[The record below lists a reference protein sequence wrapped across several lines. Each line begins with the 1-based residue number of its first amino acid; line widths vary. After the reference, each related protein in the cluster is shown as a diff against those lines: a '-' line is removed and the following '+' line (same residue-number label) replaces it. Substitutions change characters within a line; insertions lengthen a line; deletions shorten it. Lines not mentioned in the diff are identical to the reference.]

1 MQARCQRSLCSESCR
16 PGGRSWT
23 RPGRRAD
30 REHPGVP
37 RRPGGDGPVPRHGR
51 LVPREREL
59 AELAHVDPGG
69 RPERYLAERNRE
81 SDVRRLCDHDHPHC
95 NPLGRC
101 DDRRRLPGQDGRARE
116 GGPVIPL
123 QYELILSAMLLC
135 IGLYGVLARRN
146 GIIVL
151 MSIEIILNASILN
164 FVAFSSYSGDASGQ
178 VFALLGI
185 AVAAAEAAVGLAVFL
200 SIYQTHWTIELD
212 KIRFLKW

>member
-1 MQARCQRSLCSESCR
+1 M
-16 PGGRSWT
+16 
-23 RPGRRAD
+23 
-30 REHPGVP
+30 
-37 RRPGGDGPVPRHGR
+37 
-51 LVPREREL
+51 
-59 AELAHVDPGG
+59 
-69 RPERYLAERNRE
+69 
-81 SDVRRLCDHDHPHC
+81 
-95 NPLGRC
+95 
-101 DDRRRLPGQDGRARE
+101 
-116 GGPVIPL
+116 IPL
-123 QYELILSAMLLC
+123 QYELLLSAMLLC

-200 SIYQTHWTIELD
+200 AIYQTHGTIELD